1 MTRKRCYA
9 RDPTPAL
16 SGPAVLRRC
25 SEARNQ
31 CAAFRLSIAVA
42 ASLVGISR
50 EAVRRRR
57 RQDAQ
62 FDEDCARAIAE
73 YEQSMLGIVN
83 DGAADD
89 PKMAL
94 EILARRF
101 RAGAHD
107 GAAVRTRTTKTAR
120 PTTPWS
126 GRLRT
131 KAEVA
136 DGNARHGLR
145 IELPGPAI
153 P

>member
-1 MTRKRCYA
+1 MSDTKTVLRARPHASIERSVLFSEDARKRVIS
-9 RDPTPAL
+9 AL
-16 SGPAVLRRC
+16 RSG
-25 SEARNQ
+25 
-31 CAAFRLSIAVA
+31 LSIAVA

-101 RAGAHD
+101 PQRWSPRMELRGPNEDDEDRESDDARELSDEELLALAG
-107 GAAVRTRTTKTAR
+107 GK
-120 PTTPWS
+120 P
-126 GRLRT
+126 
-131 KAEVA
+131 
-136 DGNARHGLR
+136 
-145 IELPGPAI
+145 
-153 P
+153 